1 MHLLSL
7 SEGSVATYYL
17 FNALKKSSNVSK
29 PSECGGLGNSLP
41 VTGLSML
48 TEQRG
53 GQRRSSHQSETG
65 ERAWENRADGLLE
78 LTRIFWSLKGLGSRG
93 GVRPLLACPVSLSG
107 REESLLAQRVGPW
120 FTLNGHTAGG

>member
-53 GQRRSSHQSETG
+53 GQRRSSHWSETR
-65 ERAWENRADGLLE
+65 ERAWENRAEGLME
-78 LTRIFWSLKGLGSRG
+78 LTEIFWFLRGLGGG

-107 REESLLAQRVGPW
+107 REESLQAQRVRPW
-120 FTLNGHTAGG
+120 FTLNGHTAGS